1 MDVAVVGA
9 GIAGLVCAI
18 ELTRAGK
25 SVVVFEAESDVG
37 GRVRSTVVNGCT
49 IDHGFQVLFTAY
61 PVLTSYLD
69 LPALELRKFR
79 PAGHIVTERGESLVG
94 DAIADLSLLMD
105 VLVAESVPLFDKARL
120 LSLRHFAKSLTVDE
134 CFGAEFRNVST
145 RQFLTSRGFNDE
157 TIDNF
162 FAPFYGGILLDRSLS
177 AHAGVL
183 LFTFKMLAEGDTVV
197 PARGMR
203 AIPEQLKNKL
213 AAGTVRVSE
222 RVTAVR
228 VDENRAV
235 GLTLA
240 NGTNVEASHV
250 VLATSS
256 PVAAT
261 LAATAGVG
269 TASVTSGSPTSG
281 VGSTT
286 LYFASA
292 TPPLPGNSLWLNA
305 RKNSVIS
312 HAISITDV
320 APEYATGRSLFAAT
334 AVGRA
339 ADRSDAELISATE
352 REVAEMARVANT
364 GAVPQMTL
372 VSIQRIPYSQFA
384 QPPGLVTLSPQV
396 DPAVRG
402 LWRASEAMH
411 SSSLE
416 GAARGGRMTAAAILS
431 SIG

>member
-18 ELTRAGK
+18 ELARVGK
-25 SVVVFEAESDVG
+25 TVVVFEAEPEAG
-37 GRVRSTVVNGCT
+37 GRVRSTMVNGCT

-69 LPALELRKFR
+69 LPALGLRKFR

-105 VLVAESVPLFDKARL
+105 VLVADAVPLFDKARL
-120 LSLRHFAKSLTVDE
+120 LSLRHFAQSLTIDA
-134 CFGAEFRNVST
+134 CFGAEFRSVST
-145 RQFLTSRGFNDE
+145 RQFLMSRGFSDE

-197 PARGMR
+197 PARGMG
-203 AIPEQLKNKL
+203 AIAEQLKSKL
-213 AAGTVRVSE
+213 AVGTVRVSE

-228 VDENRAV
+228 VEGNRAV
-235 GLTLA
+235 GVTLA
-240 NGTNVEASHV
+240 NGTHVDASHV

-256 PVAAT
+256 PVAAV
-261 LAATAGVG
+261 LAATAGV
-269 TASVTSGSPTSG
+269 TSAASTKS

-286 LYFASA
+286 LYFTSA
-292 TPPLPGNSLWLNA
+292 TSPLPGNSLWLNA
-305 RKNSVIS
+305 RKDAVIS
-312 HAISITDV
+312 HAITITDV
-320 APEYATGRSLFAAT
+320 APEYAKTGALFAAT
-334 AVGRA
+334 VVGST
-339 ADRSDAELISATE
+339 ADHSDAELIEATQ
-352 REVAEMARVANT
+352 REVSEMARVANT
-364 GAVPQMTL
+364 GAVPPMTL
-372 VSIQRIPYSQFA
+372 VSIQRVPYSQFA
-384 QPPGLVTLSPQV
+384 QPPGSVPLSTEI
-396 DPAVRG
+396 DSNVRG

-416 GAARGGRMTAAAILS
+416 GAARGGRMAARAILGAS
-431 SIG
+431 S